1 LDEKD
6 QKSITFW
13 NYFLSS
19 KSYWFWVIIAFAIIT
34 SLIVILTSESE
45 DPLIYIRYALGFVF
59 VLFMPGYAFIK
70 ALFPKKELDN
80 FERIALSIGMSLAI
94 VPIFVLLLNY
104 TPWGINTATVTI
116 SLLILTTI
124 FAIVSI
130 IREYQTKLDKQLNN
144 Q

>member
-1 LDEKD
+1 MDEKH
-6 QKSITFW
+6 QKSLTFW

-19 KSYWFWVIIAFAIIT
+19 KSYWFWVIIALAIIT
-34 SLIVILTSESE
+34 FLIVMLPSES
-45 DPLIYIRYALGFVF
+45 DNPIIYIRYALGLIF

-70 ALFPKKELDN
+70 ALFPTKELDN
-80 FERIALSIGMSLAI
+80 FERLALSIGMSLAI

-116 SLLILTTI
+116 SLLISTTI